1 MRVQANDK
9 VELINKIY
17 NEKGIIKVADVLDK
31 GRSTNGMAVCK
42 AVQSKTETE
51 CDVILEGPTEIVM
64 AETAVA
70 AADYM
75 HDKYGVSQ
83 VNCTKY

>member
-1 MRVQANDK
+1 M
-9 VELINKIY
+9 I
-17 NEKGIIKVADVLDK
+17 KGGAPTAWL
-31 GRSTNGMAVCK
+31 CK

-51 CDVILEGPTEIVM
+51 CDVILEGPTEIDM

>member
-1 MRVQANDK
+1 MKK
-9 VELINKIY
+9 VLSKSQMSLI
-17 NEKGIIKVADVLDK
+17 KGGA
-31 GRSTNGMAVCK
+31 
-42 AVQSKTETE
+42 
-51 CDVILEGPTEIVM
+51 P
-64 AETAVA
+64 TAVA

>member
-1 MRVQANDK
+1 MKK
-9 VELINKIY
+9 VLSKSQMSLI
-17 NEKGIIKVADVLDK
+17 KGGEPTAWLCTTI
-31 GRSTNGMAVCK
+31 
-42 AVQSKTETE
+42 QSKTENE

-75 HDKYGVSQ
+75 HDKYGASQ
-83 VNCTKY
+83 VNCTKA

>member
-1 MRVQANDK
+1 MKK
-9 VELINKIY
+9 VLSKSQMSLI
-17 NEKGIIKVADVLDK
+17 KGGEPTAWLCTTI
-31 GRSTNGMAVCK
+31 
-42 AVQSKTETE
+42 QSKTETE

-75 HDKYGVSQ
+75 HDKYGASQ

>member
-1 MRVQANDK
+1 MKK
-9 VELINKIY
+9 VLSKSQMSLI
-17 NEKGIIKVADVLDK
+17 KGGEPTAWLCTTI
-31 GRSTNGMAVCK
+31 
-42 AVQSKTETE
+42 QSKTENE

>member
-1 MRVQANDK
+1 MKK
-9 VELINKIY
+9 VLSKSQMSLI
-17 NEKGIIKVADVLDK
+17 KGGAPTAWL
-31 GRSTNGMAVCK
+31 CK
-42 AVQSKTETE
+42 AVQNKTETE

>member
-1 MRVQANDK
+1 MKK
-9 VELINKIY
+9 VLSKSQMSLI
-17 NEKGIIKVADVLDK
+17 KGGAPTAWL
-31 GRSTNGMAVCK
+31 CK
-42 AVQSKTETE
+42 AVQTKTETE

-75 HDKYGVSQ
+75 HDKYGASQ
-83 VNCTKY
+83 VNCTKA

>member
-1 MRVQANDK
+1 MKK
-9 VELINKIY
+9 VLSKSQMSLI
-17 NEKGIIKVADVLDK
+17 KGGAPTALL
-31 GRSTNGMAVCK
+31 CK

>member
-1 MRVQANDK
+1 MIKLNKLTKSTMKK
-9 VELINKIY
+9 VLSKSQMSLI
-17 NEKGIIKVADVLDK
+17 KGGAPTAWL
-31 GRSTNGMAVCK
+31 CK

-75 HDKYGVSQ
+75 HDKYGASQ
-83 VNCTKY
+83 VNCTKA